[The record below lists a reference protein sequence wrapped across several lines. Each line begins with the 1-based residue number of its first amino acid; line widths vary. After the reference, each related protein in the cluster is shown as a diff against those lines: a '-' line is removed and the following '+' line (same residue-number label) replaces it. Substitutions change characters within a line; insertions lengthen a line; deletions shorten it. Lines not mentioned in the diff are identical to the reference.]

1 MNFAAKLKVLKDG
14 AKSRLPKEIYESYE
28 KAIKDLEKEN
38 IEKIA
43 LNKGDLSPNF
53 VLKNHLDK
61 DIILDELLKEGP
73 VVINFY
79 RGGWCPY
86 CNLELRAYESILDEI
101 ENLGGRFIA
110 ISPEA
115 PDNSISTKEKNK
127 LRFDVLSD
135 LNNKVAKEFKIVFK
149 VPDNIA
155 KIYEERGMSL
165 YKSQNNKDNEL
176 PLPAVYIIDK
186 NRKIQFAFIK
196 ADYKD
201 RLNPNIVLQE
211 LRKLKK

>member
-1 MNFAAKLKVLKDG
+1 MNFTEELKNLKEGAKLK
-14 AKSRLPKEIYESYE
+14 LPKEIYESYE
-28 KAIKDLEKEN
+28 RAIEDLEKEN
-38 IEKIA
+38 IEKTA
-43 LNKGDLSPNF
+43 LNKGDLAPNF

-61 DIILDELLKEGP
+61 EITLDDLLKEGP
-73 VVINFY
+73 VIINFY

-86 CNLELRAYESILDEI
+86 CNLELRAYEGILDEI
-101 ENLGGRFIA
+101 KSLGGRFIA
-110 ISPEA
+110 ISPET
-115 PDNSISTKEKNK
+115 PDNSISTKEKNE

-186 NRKIQFAFIK
+186 NKTIQFAFIK
-196 ADYKD
+196 ADYKE
-201 RLNPNIVLQE
+201 RLNPNVVLE
-211 LRKLKK
+211 ELKKLNR

>member
-1 MNFAAKLKVLKDG
+1 MNFTEELKNLKEG
-14 AKSRLPKEIYESYE
+14 AKSKLPKEIYESYE
-28 KAIKDLEKEN
+28 RAIEDLEKEN
-38 IEKIA
+38 IERTA
-43 LNKGDLSPNF
+43 LNKGDLAPNF

-61 DIILDELLKEGP
+61 EIILDDLLKEGP
-73 VVINFY
+73 VIINFY

-86 CNLELRAYESILDEI
+86 CNLELRAYEGILDEI
-101 ENLGGRFIA
+101 KNLGGRFIA
-110 ISPEA
+110 ISPET
-115 PDNSISTKEKNK
+115 PDNSISTKEKNE

-186 NRKIQFAFIK
+186 DKTIQFAFIK

-201 RLNPNIVLQE
+201 RLNPSIVLE
-211 LRKLKK
+211 ELKKLNK